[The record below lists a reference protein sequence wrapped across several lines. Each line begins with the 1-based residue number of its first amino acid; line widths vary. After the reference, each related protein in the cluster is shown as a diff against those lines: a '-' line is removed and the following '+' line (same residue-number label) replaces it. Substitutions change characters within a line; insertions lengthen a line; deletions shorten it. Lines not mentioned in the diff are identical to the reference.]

1 MYDSKEEGEKPFK
14 EISFILFKAAGVF
27 FRRTVASK
35 LSKLDSDL

>member
-27 FRRTVASK
+27 SRRTVPSK

>member
-27 FRRTVASK
+27 SRRTVACK

>member
-27 FRRTVASK
+27 SRRTIVSE